1 SLPSLHVL
9 ILRSNE
15 SYGLLYHRHMSIGFQ
30 SLRVID
36 TSHND
41 FIGNLPSKYFSNWRE
56 MNTLTKEKDEIYGK
70 IPDSIGQ
77 VPRSTQFQRQKCSS
91 FLGNP
96 GLYGLKDICGGSHVP
111 NPIPKQP
118 KEVSE
123 SEEQMFNWIAAA
135 IAYGPGL
142 FCGLVIGYIF
152 TSHNQEWFAEKFGRR
167 NLKVTTI
174 AR

>member
-1 SLPSLHVL
+1 
-9 ILRSNE
+9 I
-15 SYGLLYHRHMSIGFQ
+15 
-30 SLRVID
+30 
-36 TSHND
+36 SHN
-41 FIGNLPSKYFSNWRE
+41 LLR
-56 MNTLTKEKDEIYGK
+56 
-70 IPDSIGQ
+70 GQ

-111 NPIPKQP
+111 NPTPKQP